1 MDAPALLSA
10 DVTFKQAFFNMG
22 FCATESSAD
31 ETARDQWLIQST
43 KSAGEGYSVYSD
55 TATDYVCKST
65 WDLASFT
72 AGKPTGKK
80 NDKPFKWSYTW
91 NTQDATTAGE
101 WCYFRTY
108 LPKSFS
114 GGLIMTNTQDK
125 DT

>member
-1 MDAPALLSA
+1 MDAPALLNA
-10 DVTFKQAFFNMG
+10 DVTFKQAFEGMG
-22 FCATESSAD
+22 NCAAESSAD
-31 ETARDQWLIQST
+31 ETARDQWLVQST
-43 KSAGEGYSVYSD
+43 KKDGEGYSVYSS
-55 TATDYVCKST
+55 TATYVCKST

-80 NDKPFKWSYTW
+80 NDKPFKFSYTW
-91 NTQDATTAGE
+91 VTQDDTTAGE

-108 LPKSFS
+108 LPKTFS